1 MGYDRSAV
9 LRERAERE
17 AAGLP
22 LFGDKPWPETRPA
35 TVEQEVLPLDGT
47 IRRAYLLWRVTEEGE
62 QVYRT
67 FCQAALADREA
78 GVRLSAKGIVERVR
92 AALRL
97 EINNSFTA
105 LLARDA
111 ESDHAELRGRFTK
124 RQRTA
129 V

>member
-1 MGYDRSAV
+1 MGWDRDTV
-9 LRERAERE
+9 LRARAERE

-67 FCQAALADREA
+67 FCQEALADQGA
-78 GVRLSAKGIVERVR
+78 GYRLAAKGITERVR
-92 AALRL
+92 AILKL
-97 EINNSFTA
+97 KINNSFVS
-105 LLARDA
+105 LLVRDV
-111 ESDHAELRGRFTK
+111 ESDYPRLHFEKRALHAT
-124 RQRTA
+124 
-129 V
+129 